1 MAGERRER
9 RWTDGVSPA
18 RNPFR
23 EHDACGVGF
32 VAHPRDSSHR
42 ILRLALG
49 GLARV
54 AHRGATGADRTG
66 DGAGLLTRIPEAFF
80 RRDAARRGLPLPP
93 GAPFGVGAFFLPRE
107 SGDGSGGE
115 SGGQSS
121 GEAKAK
127 ALIEKAFTDEGLAFL
142 AWRDVPVR
150 TDRLGDA
157 AEATRPAI
165 RHAFL
170 GMPAGVDADE
180 WERRLYLAGRVASRR
195 ARAEGLDGFCAV
207 SVSARTLVY
216 KALLTGTEL
225 KSFYPDLE
233 EPDYTTPIALFHQRY
248 STNTVP
254 SWGLAQPFHLLAHN
268 GEINTLW
275 GNRNAMRAREPELS
289 SPLWG
294 ERLQRLVPVLTDEGS
309 DSTSLDEALE
319 LLVRSGRDPLH
330 ALTMLIPDAP
340 QESTDEALRA
350 FYDFHSGLVEPWDG
364 PAAVAFSDGI
374 VAGAHLDRNGLRPL
388 RYKIAKDGLVVA
400 ASEAGIVDLEPED
413 VVESGRLGPGETIA
427 VDTATG
433 EILRDRDVKA
443 RLAARRP
450 WGEWVRRHLRHLRP
464 IAPVP
469 EAAGITD
476 ASRLLLW
483 QAAHGWGVEDA
494 RYVLAPMARGLEPLF
509 SMGDDA
515 PIPPLSKTPQPLY
528 AFFRQRFS
536 QVTNPPIDSL
546 RETLVM
552 SLRMDLGKGGSLLLE
567 EPGDAHFLTLEH
579 PVLLEDEM
587 AGVLAASEFRP
598 LSLDATFEAA
608 GGERSLLAALEDLS
622 RRAEE
627 AVRAGSEI
635 LVITDRATSLERAAI
650 PSLLALGAVREHLLR
665 AGLRYR
671 VGLVVES
678 GDARDVHHLA
688 VLHGFGAEAV
698 HPWLAIASV
707 RALALKEGLPGDAA
721 AAFQSSAEKGLRKVL
736 AKMGISALSSYC
748 GGQVFDA
755 IGLAPEVMERCFR
768 GTSSPLGGLGFAEIA
783 SDVLASHNAAWEGA
797 SGAPLSDHGRV
808 RYRKDAEEHAW
819 APPVVV
825 ALQKAARGS
834 DEAWAEFREKADAR
848 GAAVPRDLLGFSPRQ
863 AVQVEE
869 VESAFEIR
877 KRFIVSAMSLGA
889 LSPEMHETLA
899 IAMNRMGARSN
910 SGEGGEDPATWKTA
924 GGERRDNKIKQV
936 ASARFGVT
944 AEYLVRADELEI
956 KMAQGAKPGEGGQL
970 PAHKNSPFIA
980 RLRHAVP
987 GIALISPPPHH
998 DIYSIEDL
1006 AQLIHDLKE
1015 VNPRARVGVKL
1026 VAEAGVGR
1034 VAAGVAKAYA
1044 DYVLIAGHS
1053 GGTGASPLSSIKH
1066 AGSPWELGL
1075 AETQHALVE
1084 NNLRRRIE
1092 VRVDGGL
1099 RTAKDVVVAACLGA
1113 EAFGFGTAPLIA
1125 AGCVMA
1131 RQCHLN
1137 TCPTGIATQREDL
1150 RKKFRGTPDQI
1161 VAYFTFL
1168 AEDVRE
1174 ILASLGA
1181 RSLDEIVGRADL
1193 LTRVER
1199 PEAPR
1204 AALLDI
1210 SLLLVRAGDESSP
1223 RRRMQLRND
1232 KPRIGPQF
1240 PSLDSEILPQAA
1252 LSLGTG
1258 RAYSGSFAV
1267 RNHNLSVGAHLSGE
1281 FMRRY
1286 GELPPGAVR
1295 LKFRGP
1301 AGQSFGA
1308 FAIRGLVL
1316 ELEGE
1321 ANDGVGKGLSGAEI
1335 IVKPFPQAGYAA
1347 RSGAQTILGNAALY
1361 GATSGRLFAAGRA
1374 GDRFAVRNSGAVA
1387 VVEGLGAHGC
1397 EYMTG
1402 GVVVVLGATGAN
1414 FGAGMTNGVA
1424 FVLDEDG
1431 RFASRC
1437 NTELVAVEAL
1447 TAADEEILL
1456 PLVGAHLER
1465 TGSAVAAR
1473 ILTQWK
1479 SVRPL
1484 VRRVA
1489 PRAVPAVALSLAP
1502 PPAAELP
1509 IPEKAR
1515 MARPA

>member
-1 MAGERRER
+1 MARERSASAGR

-93 GAPFGVGAFFLPRE
+93 EAPFGVGAFFLPRA
-107 SGDGSGGE
+107 SDGE
-115 SGGQSS
+115 K
-121 GEAKAK
+121 KAA
-127 ALIEKAFTDEGLAFL
+127 ALIEKAFTDEGVALL

-165 RHAFL
+165 RHAFV

-207 SVSARTLVY
+207 SVSARTIVY

-233 EPDYTTPIALFHQRY
+233 QPDYTTPIALFHQRY

-294 ERLQRLVPVLTDEGS
+294 ERLSRLVPVLTDEGS

-340 QESTDEALRA
+340 QEWTDEALRA
-350 FYDFHSGLVEPWDG
+350 FYDFHAGLVEPWDG

-374 VAGAHLDRNGLRPL
+374 VAGAHLDRSGLRPL

-443 RLAARRP
+443 RLASRRP
-450 WGEWVRRHLRHLRP
+450 WGKWVARHLRHLKP
-464 IAPVP
+464 VSPPAPAP
-469 EAAGITD
+469 DAAGPPD
-476 ASRLLLW
+476 ASQLLLR

-494 RYVLAPMARGLEPLF
+494 RYVLAPMAAGQEPLF

-608 GGERSLLAALEDLS
+608 GGERSLMAALEDLS

-627 AVRAGSEI
+627 GVRAGSEI
-635 LVITDRATSLERAAI
+635 LVITDRATSRERAAI

-707 RALALKEGLPGDAA
+707 RALAAKEGLPGDAA
-721 AAFQSSAEKGLRKVL
+721 AAFRASAEKGLRKVL

-768 GTSSPLGGLGFAEIA
+768 GTSSPLSGLGFAEITA
-783 SDVLASHNAAWEGA
+783 DLLACHRTAWEGA
-797 SGAPLSDHGRV
+797 PGAPLPDHGRV

-819 APPVVV
+819 APPIVVS
-825 ALQKAARGS
+825 LQKAAKGS
-834 DEAWAEFREKADAR
+834 EEAWAEFRGKADAR
-848 GAAVPRDLLGFSPRQ
+848 GAAVPRDLLGFSPRH

-869 VESAFEIR
+869 VESAHEIR

-910 SGEGGEDPATWKTA
+910 SGEGGEDPETWRGTGA
-924 GGERRDNKIKQV
+924 DRRDNKIKQV

-944 AEYLVRADELEI
+944 AAYLVRADELEI

-970 PAHKNSPFIA
+970 PAHKNSALIA

-1084 NNLRRRIE
+1084 NNLRTRIE

-1099 RTAKDVVVAACLGA
+1099 RTAKDVVIAACLGA
-1113 EAFGFGTAPLIA
+1113 ESFGFGTAPLIA
-1125 AGCVMA
+1125 AGCAMA

-1204 AALLDI
+1204 AALLDT
-1210 SLLLVRAGDESSP
+1210 SLLLQRAGDESSP
-1223 RRRMQLRND
+1223 RRRMQPRND
-1232 KPRIGPQF
+1232 RPRTGPQF
-1240 PSLDSEILPQAA
+1240 PSLDSEILPQAV

-1258 RAYSGSFAV
+1258 RAYAGSFAV

-1281 FMRRY
+1281 FVRRY

-1335 IVKPFPQAGYAA
+1335 IVKPFPRAGYAA
-1347 RSGAQTILGNAALY
+1347 RAGAQTILGNAALY

-1402 GVVVVLGATGAN
+1402 GVVVVLGSTGAN

-1437 NTELVAVEAL
+1437 NTELVSVEAV
-1447 TAADEEILL
+1447 APADEEILL
-1456 PLVGAHLER
+1456 PLIGAHFER
-1465 TGSAVAAR
+1465 TASAVAAR
-1473 ILTQWK
+1473 VLKDWET
-1479 SVRPL
+1479 VRPF
-1484 VRRVA
+1484 VRRVT
-1489 PRAVPAVALSLAP
+1489 PRGTPVVALSLVP
-1502 PPAAELP
+1502 PPEEELP
-1509 IPEKAR
+1509 VPEKSR

>member
-1 MAGERRER
+1 MAEGRSRRRER

-54 AHRGATGADRTG
+54 AHRGAIGADRTG
-66 DGAGLLTRIPEAFF
+66 DGAGILTCIPEKLF
-80 RRDAARRGLPLPP
+80 RREAARLSFALGEDAAFAIGT
-93 GAPFGVGAFFLPRE
+93 FFLPRRQ
-107 SGDGSGGE
+107 DGQLWSME
-115 SGGQSS
+115 IV
-121 GEAKAK
+121 EK
-127 ALIEKAFTDEGLAFL
+127 ALADEGLPHL
-142 AWRDVPVR
+142 GWRTVPVR
-150 TDRLGDA
+150 LDRLGAA
-157 AEATRPAI
+157 AEAARPAI
-165 RHAFL
+165 VQAFV
-170 GMPAGVDADE
+170 GRPANVDPDE
-180 WERRLYLAGRVASRR
+180 WERRLYLAGRVAARR
-195 ARAEGLDGFCAV
+195 ARRQELHGFCVV
-207 SVSARTLVY
+207 SLSHRTVVY

-225 KSFYPDLE
+225 KAFYPDLE
-233 EPDYTTPIALFHQRY
+233 DPDYATSIALFHQRY

-294 ERLQRLVPVLTDEGS
+294 ERLQRLIPVLTDEGS

-340 QESTDEALRA
+340 QREVDDALTA
-350 FYDFHSGLVEPWDG
+350 FYDFHAGLVEPWDG
-364 PAAVAFSDGI
+364 PAAVAFSDGV
-374 VAGAHLDRNGLRPL
+374 VAGAHLDRSGLRPL

-450 WGEWVRRHLRHLRP
+450 WGEWVARHLRHLRP
-464 IAPVP
+464 VAPGP
-469 EAAGITD
+469 ESAANPD
-476 ASRLLLW
+476 AAKLLLL

-494 RYVLAPMARGLEPLF
+494 RYVLAPMAAGQEPLF

-515 PIPPLSKTPQPLY
+515 PIPPLSKSPQPLY

-608 GGERSLLAALEDLS
+608 GGEHALMGALEDLS

-627 AVRAGSEI
+627 GVRGGSEI
-635 LVITDRATSLERAAI
+635 LVITDRAASRERAAI

-707 RALALKEGLPGDAA
+707 RALAATEGLPGDAA
-721 AAFQSSAEKGLRKVL
+721 AAFRSSAEKGLRKVL

-755 IGLAPEVMERCFR
+755 IGLAPDVMERCFR
-768 GTSSPLGGLGFAEIA
+768 GTSSPIGGLGFKEITA
-783 SDVLASHNAAWEGA
+783 DLLACHRAAWD
-797 SGAPLSDHGRV
+797 GAPLPDHGRV

-825 ALQKAARGS
+825 ALQKASRGS
-834 DEAWAEFREKADAR
+834 NEAWAEFRQKADAR
-848 GAAVPRDLLGFSPRQ
+848 GAAVPRDLLGFAPRP

-910 SGEGGEDPATWKTA
+910 SGEGGEDPATWKAA

-970 PAHKNSPFIA
+970 PAHKNSPLIA

-1034 VAAGVAKAYA
+1034 VAAGVAKAFA

-1099 RTAKDVVVAACLGA
+1099 RTAKDVVIAACLGA

-1125 AGCVMA
+1125 AGCAMA
-1131 RQCHLN
+1131 RQCHLT

-1150 RKKFRGTPDQI
+1150 RKKFRGTPEQI

-1181 RSLDEIVGRADL
+1181 RSLDEIVGRADFL
-1193 LTRVER
+1193 ARVAR

-1204 AALLDI
+1204 AALLDT
-1210 SLLLVRAGDESSP
+1210 SLLLQRAGDDSSP
-1223 RRRMQLRND
+1223 RRRMQPRND
-1232 KPRIGPQF
+1232 KPHTSPQF

-1267 RNHNLSVGAHLSGE
+1267 RNHNLAVGAHLSGE
-1281 FMRRY
+1281 FVRRY

-1295 LKFRGP
+1295 LNFRGP

-1335 IVKPFPQAGYAA
+1335 IVRPFPRAGYAA

-1402 GVVVVLGATGAN
+1402 GTVVVLGATGAN

-1424 FVLDEDG
+1424 YVLDEDR

-1437 NTELVAVEAL
+1437 NTELVTVEAL
-1447 TAADEEILL
+1447 AAADEEILL
-1456 PLVGAHLER
+1456 PLIGAHLER
-1465 TGSAVAAR
+1465 TGSAVASR
-1473 ILTQWK
+1473 VLSEWESI
-1479 SVRPL
+1479 RPL
-1484 VRRVA
+1484 VRRVT
-1489 PRAVPAVALSLAP
+1489 PRAAPAVALALVP
-1502 PPAAELP
+1502 PPAEELP
-1509 IPEKAR
+1509 VPEKAR
-1515 MARPA
+1515 IARPA

>member
-1 MAGERRER
+1 MERGSAPR

-23 EHDACGVGF
+23 EQDACGVGF
-32 VAHPRDSSHR
+32 VAHPRHSSHR
-42 ILRLALG
+42 VLRLALG

-66 DGAGLLTRIPEAFF
+66 DGAGILTRIPEKLF
-80 RRDAARRGLPLPP
+80 RREAERLGIPLPD
-93 GAPFGVGAFFLPRE
+93 GAPFAIGTFFFPRVNDAQLWSME
-107 SGDGSGGE
+107 
-115 SGGQSS
+115 
-121 GEAKAK
+121 
-127 ALIEKAFTDEGLAFL
+127 LVEKTFAAEGLPFL
-142 AWRDVPVR
+142 GWRTVPVR
-150 TDRLGDA
+150 TERLGPAAEEARPAIFQAFVGPPRDRDA
-157 AEATRPAI
+157 AE
-165 RHAFL
+165 
-170 GMPAGVDADE
+170 
-180 WERRLYLAGRVASRR
+180 WERTLYLAGRVAARR
-195 ARAEGLDGFCAV
+195 ARQARLHGFWVV
-207 SVSARTLVY
+207 SLSSRTIVY

-225 KSFYPDLE
+225 KPFYSDLE
-233 EPDYTTPIALFHQRY
+233 DSDYETPIAVFHQRY

-254 SWGLAQPFHLLAHN
+254 SWSLAQPFHLLAHN

-289 SPLWG
+289 SPVWNG
-294 ERLQRLVPVLTDEGS
+294 RLPRLLPVLTDEGS

-340 QESTDEALRA
+340 QGEADDALRA
-350 FYDFHSGLVEPWDG
+350 FYDFHAGLVEPWDG

-374 VAGAHLDRNGLRPL
+374 VAGAHLDRSGLRPL
-388 RYKIAKDGLVVA
+388 RFKIARDGLVVA

-433 EILRDRDVKA
+433 EVLRDADVKA

-450 WGEWVRRHLRHLRP
+450 WGAWVKRHLVHVTKVE
-464 IAPVP
+464 VP
-469 EAAGITD
+469 LPPPPDEDLVRFQSA
-476 ASRLLLW
+476 R
-483 QAAHGWGVEDA
+483 GWGVEDVK
-494 RYVLAPMARGLEPLF
+494 YVLAPMAAGMEPVF

-515 PIPPLSKTPQPLY
+515 PIPPLAKSLQPLY
-528 AFFRQRFS
+528 SFFRQRFA

-587 AGVLAASEFRP
+587 AGVFAASAFRP
-598 LSLDATFEAA
+598 VTLDATFPADD
-608 GGERSLLAALEDLS
+608 GERALTAALEELS
-622 RRAEE
+622 HRAEA

-635 LVITDRATSLERAAI
+635 LVITDRGATKERVAI

-665 AGLRYR
+665 TGLRYR

-678 GDARDVHHLA
+678 GDARDVHHFA
-688 VLHGFGAEAV
+688 VLCGFGAEAV
-698 HPWLAIASV
+698 HPWLALASV
-707 RALALKEGLPGDAA
+707 RALAAREDVPGDAA
-721 AAFQSSAEKGLRKVL
+721 ATFRVSAEKGLRKVI

-755 IGLAPEVMERCFR
+755 LGLAPEVMERCFR

-783 SDVLASHNAAWEGA
+783 SDVLASHRAAWEGA
-797 SGAPLSDHGRV
+797 PLPDHGRV
-808 RYRKDAEEHAW
+808 RYRKDTEEHAW
-819 APPVVV
+819 SPPVVV
-825 ALQKAARGS
+825 SLQKAAKGT
-834 DEAWAEFREKADAR
+834 DGAWEEFREKADAR
-848 GAAVPRDLLGFSPRQ
+848 GASVPRDLLGFAPRQ

-869 VESAFEIR
+869 VESAEEIR

-899 IAMNRMGARSN
+899 IAMNRIGARSN
-910 SGEGGEDPATWKTA
+910 SGEGGEDPATWEDS

-944 AEYLVRADELEI
+944 ARYLVRADELEI

-970 PAHKNSPFIA
+970 PAHKNSPLIA
-980 RLRHAVP
+980 RLRLTVP
-987 GIALISPPPHH
+987 GIPLISPPPHH

-1015 VNPRARVGVKL
+1015 VNPNARVGVKL
-1026 VAEAGVGR
+1026 VAEAGVGT

-1044 DYVLIAGHS
+1044 DYVLIAGHA

-1066 AGSPWELGL
+1066 AGAPWELGL
-1075 AETQHALVE
+1075 AEAQHALVE
-1084 NNLRRRIE
+1084 NGLRRRIE

-1099 RTAKDVVVAACLGA
+1099 RTARDVVIAACLGA
-1113 EAFGFGTAPLIA
+1113 ESFGFGTAPLVA
-1125 AGCVMA
+1125 AGCSMA

-1150 RKKFRGTPDQI
+1150 RKKYRGTPEKVI
-1161 VAYFTFL
+1161 AYFTHL

-1181 RSLDEIVGRADL
+1181 RSLDEIVGRADFL
-1193 LTRVER
+1193 ARVDR
-1199 PEAPR
+1199 PESPR
-1204 AALLDI
+1204 AALLDT
-1210 SLLLVRAGDESSP
+1210 SLLLLRADDGTSP

-1232 KPRIGPQF
+1232 RPRRGPQF
-1240 PSLDSEILPQAA
+1240 PSLDSEVLPEA
-1252 LSLGTG
+1252 LSALRSSG
-1258 RAYSGSFAV
+1258 AYSGTFEV
-1267 RNHNLSVGAHLSGE
+1267 RNHNLSVGAHLSGALVRE
-1281 FMRRY
+1281 L
-1286 GELPPGAVR
+1286 GEVPPGAVR

-1308 FAIRGLVL
+1308 FAISGLVL

-1321 ANDGVGKGLSGAEI
+1321 ANDGAGKGLCGAEI
-1335 IVKPFPQAGYAA
+1335 VLKPSPRARHAASAGPQA
-1347 RSGAQTILGNAALY
+1347 IVGNAALY
-1361 GATSGRLFAAGRA
+1361 GATSGRFFAAGRA

-1387 VVEGLGAHGC
+1387 VVEGLGVHGC

-1402 GVVVVLGATGAN
+1402 GIVVVLGETGAN

-1424 FVLDEDG
+1424 YVLDADG
-1431 RFASRC
+1431 LFASRC
-1437 NTELVAVEAL
+1437 NTELVNVEPL
-1447 TAADEEILL
+1447 GVADEEILL
-1456 PLVGAHLER
+1456 PLVRTHLER
-1465 TGSAVAAR
+1465 TGSAVAQR
-1473 ILTQWK
+1473 ILSSWD
-1479 SVRPL
+1479 SVRTRM
-1484 VRRVA
+1484 RRVA
-1489 PRAVPAVALSLAP
+1489 PKTAPALAPAVADAKEAPDEKPKLART
-1502 PPAAELP
+1502 A
-1509 IPEKAR
+1509 
-1515 MARPA
+1515 